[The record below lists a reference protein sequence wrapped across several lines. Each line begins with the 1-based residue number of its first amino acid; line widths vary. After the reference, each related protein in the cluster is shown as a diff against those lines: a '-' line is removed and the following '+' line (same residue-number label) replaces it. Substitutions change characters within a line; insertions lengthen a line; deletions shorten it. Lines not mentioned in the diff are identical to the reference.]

1 MANETRSFRDRMLHV
16 LHVVP
21 GGSLLFALIPL
32 VIFGYWGWY
41 HYGAIHIDRTF
52 YSLKVEQVQI
62 STQPAWIKS
71 SVLKEVFKEKR
82 LDRINTLDPAA
93 TADIAS
99 AFETHPW
106 VRSAKNVQKYSGGVT
121 VDLVYRQ
128 PLAMLQVPYQDS
140 ESGKW
145 TQGFYPIDQDGVVL
159 PVSSFSKSQVS
170 EFEFLLIDIENIDR
184 TPEGMAYADVRVH
197 HALKLAQFLEA
208 SGQRSAL
215 EIQWLRVTRD
225 NDVSTGRPWLLQLL
239 TAGNR
244 MVIWG
249 HTPGEEVGGENPPD
263 RKLSD
268 LANWLKSEREK
279 ESKGGQL
286 DLSTGKVIPGQTAS
300 SKDGFA
306 QGR

>member
-41 HYGAIHIDRTF
+41 HYGAIHIDRQL
-52 YSLKVEQVQI
+52 YSLKIDQVRI
-62 STQPAWIKS
+62 STQPSWIKS
-71 SVLKEVFKEKR
+71 SVLQEVFKQKR
-82 LDRINTLDPAA
+82 LDRINTLDPSA

-106 VRSAKNVQKYSGGVT
+106 VKSAKNVQKFSTGVA

-128 PLAMLQVPYQDS
+128 PLAMLSVPYQDS
-140 ESGKW
+140 ESGEWK
-145 TQGFYPIDQDGVVL
+145 QGFYPVDQYGVVL
-159 PVSSFSKSQVS
+159 PLSNFSQSQVA
-170 EFEFLLIDIENIDR
+170 EFEFLLIDIENVDR
-184 TPEGMAYADVRVH
+184 IPEGMAYGDSRVQ

-225 NDVSTGRPWLLQLL
+225 NDVSTGKPWLLQLQ

-249 HTPGEEVGGENPPD
+249 HTPGEEVSGENPPD

-268 LANWLKSEREK
+268 LANWLKAEREK
-279 ESKGGQL
+279 GSQGGQF
-286 DLSTGKVIPGQTAS
+286 DLSTGKIIPGQTAS
-300 SKDGFA
+300 SKDGNPR
-306 QGR
+306 GR

>member
-52 YSLKVEQVQI
+52 YSLKIDQVQI

-71 SVLKEVFKEKR
+71 SVLEEVFKEKR
-82 LDRINTLDPAA
+82 LDRINTLDPSAN
-93 TADIAS
+93 ADIAS

-106 VRSAKNVQKYSGGVT
+106 VKSATRVRKYSGAVA

-128 PLAMLQVPYQDS
+128 PLAMIQVPYQES

-145 TQGFYPIDQDGVVL
+145 KQGFYPVDQDGVVL
-159 PVSSFSKSQVS
+159 PVSDFSQSQV
-170 EFEFLLIDIENIDR
+170 FEFLLIDIENIDR
-184 TPEGMAYADVRVH
+184 TPTGMAYADVRVH
-197 HALKLAQFLEA
+197 HALKLAQFLEV
-208 SGQRSAL
+208 SGQRSEL
-215 EIQWLRVTRD
+215 EIKWLRVTRD
-225 NDVSTGRPWLLQLL
+225 NDVSTGKPWLLQLQ
-239 TAGNR
+239 TGDNR
-244 MVIWG
+244 MVVWG
-249 HTPGEEVGGENPPD
+249 HTPGDEVGGENPPD

-268 LANWLKSEREK
+268 LANWLKSERDK
-279 ESKGGQL
+279 GSQGGQL
-286 DLSTGKVIPGQTAS
+286 DLSTGKIIPGQTAS
-300 SKDGFA
+300 SKDGIA

>member
-41 HYGAIHIDRTF
+41 HYAANRIDRTF
-52 YSLKVEQVQI
+52 YSLKIDQVQI

-71 SVLKEVFKEKR
+71 SVLEEVFKEKR
-82 LDRINTLDPAA
+82 LDRINTLDPSAN
-93 TADIAS
+93 ADIAS

-106 VRSAKNVQKYSGGVT
+106 VKSATRVRKYSGAVA

-128 PLAMLQVPYQDS
+128 PLAMIQVPYQES

-145 TQGFYPIDQDGVVL
+145 KQGFYPVDQYGVVL
-159 PVSSFSKSQVS
+159 PVSDFSQSQV
-170 EFEFLLIDIENIDR
+170 FEFLLIDIENIDR
-184 TPEGMAYADVRVH
+184 TPTGMAYADVRVH
-197 HALKLAQFLEA
+197 HALKLAQFLEV
-208 SGQRSAL
+208 SGQRSEL
-215 EIQWLRVTRD
+215 EIKWLRVTRD
-225 NDVSTGRPWLLQLL
+225 NDVSTGKPWLLQLQ
-239 TAGNR
+239 TGDNR
-244 MVIWG
+244 LIVWG
-249 HTPGEEVGGENPPD
+249 HTPGDEVGGENPPD

-268 LANWLKSEREK
+268 LANWLKGEREK
-279 ESKGGQL
+279 GSQGGQL

-300 SKDGFA
+300 TKDGIA